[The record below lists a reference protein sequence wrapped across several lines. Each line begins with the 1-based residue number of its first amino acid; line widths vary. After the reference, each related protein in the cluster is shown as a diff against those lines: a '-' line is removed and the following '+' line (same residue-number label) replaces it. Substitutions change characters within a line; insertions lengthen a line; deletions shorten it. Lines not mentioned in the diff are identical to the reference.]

1 MALSL
6 ALITLLGLL
15 AGTIF
20 TRLKLPGFLGMIIL
34 GIVIGP
40 HFLNLIDQN
49 LLKISEDLREIALI
63 IILLRAGL
71 GINKTELK
79 KVGVAALKFSCIPA
93 LAEGFTITFISI
105 YLLNFSFLEGGM
117 LGFILAAVSPAVVVP
132 FMIFLSE
139 NKIGTDKGI
148 PTIILAGS
156 SIDDIFSI
164 TLFTTFLGLYTGSKV
179 NIGLKLLNIPASII
193 LGIILGLFTGFLLI
207 FIFKNFKIKDTKK
220 ILYIISISVI
230 IKSVGDIL
238 AGKIEIATLL
248 SVMTIGFIIFEKL
261 PSLTARLSETLGK
274 IWIFAEILLFT
285 MVGSQVNVEATL
297 KIGLAGIVVIF
308 GGLIGRSIGVY
319 ISTLGSNL
327 NMKERFFCMLA
338 YLPKATVQAAIGG
351 IPLSYGVISGDVIL
365 AIAVMSILIT
375 APLGSIAMKLSHK
388 HLLNAE
394 NR

>member
-71 GINKTELK
+71 SINKTELK

-179 NIGLKLLNIPASII
+179 NIGLKLLNIPVSII

-230 IKSVGDIL
+230 IKSIGDIL
-238 AGKIEIATLL
+238 TGKIEIATLL

-319 ISTLGSNL
+319 ISTL
-327 NMKERFFCMLA
+327 
-338 YLPKATVQAAIGG
+338 
-351 IPLSYGVISGDVIL
+351 
-365 AIAVMSILIT
+365 
-375 APLGSIAMKLSHK
+375 
-388 HLLNAE
+388 
-394 NR
+394 

>member
-1 MALSL
+1 
-6 ALITLLGLL
+6 
-15 AGTIF
+15 
-20 TRLKLPGFLGMIIL
+20 
-34 GIVIGP
+34 
-40 HFLNLIDQN
+40 
-49 LLKISEDLREIALI
+49 
-63 IILLRAGL
+63 
-71 GINKTELK
+71 
-79 KVGVAALKFSCIPA
+79 
-93 LAEGFTITFISI
+93 
-105 YLLNFSFLEGGM
+105 M

-285 MVGSQVNVEATL
+285 MVGSQINVEATL